1 MTRRSLNGRAAMSA
15 AVSASMDRARQADHL
30 EARLESA
37 GWTVTRVIGNDV
49 SVECTRPSG
58 IPGLDD
64 YHAYG
69 GPTVL
74 VALTEAARDL
84 LGSESEGGEA

>member
-1 MTRRSLNGRAAMSA
+1 MTRRSLNGRAGMSA

-30 EARLESA
+30 QARLESA

-49 SVECTRPSG
+49 SVICRRPLLRTSYEE
-58 IPGLDD
+58 LRF
-64 YHAYG
+64 G